1 MPGSDLIFEIREMS
15 SSQSNPCAY
24 YIGNSGINAWRSN
37 VSKEPLNL
45 SSIKYKLKHN
55 SKLVPVNEAK
65 QNNYNLRDKN
75 LSVKVITI
83 SPIVIWHQQSNEFQ
97 IHCLPKIIKMK
108 RIAVSNTSI
117 YCNV

>member
-1 MPGSDLIFEIREMS
+1 MPGSDRIFGIREMG

-55 SKLVPVNEAK
+55 SKLIPVNEAK
-65 QNNYNLRDKN
+65 QQNYNLRDKN
-75 LSVKVITI
+75 LSVIPI
-83 SPIVIWHQQSNEFQ
+83 SPIVIWHQQSNDVDVADDAWYNYAYY
-97 IHCLPKIIKMK
+97 ISSCAK
-108 RIAVSNTSI
+108 
-117 YCNV
+117 

>member
-1 MPGSDLIFEIREMS
+1 MPGSDRIFGIREMG

-45 SSIKYKLKHN
+45 SSIKYNLKHN
-55 SKLVPVNEAK
+55 YKLIPVNEAIQK
-65 QNNYNLRDKN
+65 NYNYRGKN

-83 SPIVIWHQQSNEFQ
+83 SPIVI
-97 IHCLPKIIKMK
+97 
-108 RIAVSNTSI
+108 
-117 YCNV
+117 